1 METLL
6 GLLGYIGVICM
17 LLAYF
22 LLVIGQLR
30 VTDTHHI
37 MLNAMGALFSVI
49 ALQTGNAVPTLL
61 ILVMWLFISLY
72 SLYKHHIASSE

>member
-1 METLL
+1 
-6 GLLGYIGVICM
+6 M

-37 MLNAMGALFSVI
+37 MLNILGALFIVI
-49 ALQTGNAVPTLL
+49 AMHEGNSVPLPLTIVLWLL
-61 ILVMWLFISLY
+61 ISLY
-72 SLYKHHIASSE
+72 GLYKHHIATTE